1 MMSETKQYIA
11 VDLGAESGRVMLAS
25 VSAEQLSLE
34 QIHRFSNG
42 PIEENGSLHWDFNRL
57 LSEIKV
63 GIGKAVKQA
72 GPEVAGIGVD
82 TWGVDFGLLDADGK
96 LIENPFHYRD
106 ARTNGMRQKAF
117 ELMAKRQIYENTGIQ
132 FLPFNSVY
140 QLLAARLAD
149 SAALAKTKHLVF
161 VADLVSYFLCGK
173 IYAEYTLAS
182 TSQLMDMKTGR
193 WSKQIFDKLGL
204 PIDIMPEVVM
214 PGTVVGQL
222 AEEIGCGPVPVIAIG
237 SHDTASAVAAVP
249 ADDSNNWAYLS
260 SGTWS
265 LMGVEVPDAVINDKT
280 FKYEFTNEGGIENTI
295 RLLKNIAGLWLV
307 QQCRKQWLQDGV
319 ELSYAQ
325 MTEMA
330 QNAEPFVAHIDP
342 DYDEFLLPGDMPKK
356 INDYLAKT
364 GQKKIDDKAQMIRA
378 ILEGLAFRYRRV
390 LEMIE
395 DITAT
400 TVDCLHIVGGG
411 SQNELLCQFTAN
423 AIGKKVVTGP
433 VEATAIGNVLLQ
445 AIAVGQVGSLSAARE
460 ILRNSVELKHY
471 QPTDVQL
478 WQQQYEN
485 IEQEKIP

>member
-42 PIEENGSLHWDFNRL
+42 PIEQNGSLHWDFNRL
-57 LSEIKV
+57 LSEIKF
-63 GIGKAVKQA
+63 GISKAVKQT
-72 GPEVAGIGVD
+72 GPEVAGIGID
-82 TWGVDFGLLDADGK
+82 TWGIDFGLLDADGK

-117 ELMAKRQIYENTGIQ
+117 ELMSKRHIYENTGIQ

-140 QLLAARLAD
+140 QLLAARLAN
-149 SAALAKTKHLVF
+149 SAALAKAGHLVF
-161 VADLVSYFLCGK
+161 VADLFSYFLCGK
-173 IYAEYTLAS
+173 IYAEYSLAS

-249 ADDSNNWAYLS
+249 ADDNSNWAYLS

-265 LMGVEVPDAVINDKT
+265 LMGVEVPQALINDKT
-280 FKYEFTNEGGIENTI
+280 FKYEFTNEGGVENTI

-307 QQCRKQWLQDGV
+307 QQCRKQWLEDGV

-330 QNAEPFVAHIDP
+330 QNAEPFASYIDP

-395 DITAT
+395 DITEAA
-400 TVDCLHIVGGG
+400 VDCLHVVGGG

-485 IEQEKIP
+485 IEQE

>member
-1 MMSETKQYIA
+1 MLETKQYIA

-25 VSAEQLSLE
+25 VSTDKLSLD

-42 PIEENGSLHWDFNRL
+42 PIEQNGALHWDFNRL
-57 LSEIKV
+57 LSEIKA
-63 GIGKAVKQA
+63 GIGKAVKQT

-82 TWGVDFGLLDADGK
+82 SWGVDFGLLDGDGK

-106 ARTNGMRQKAF
+106 ERTNGMREKAF
-117 ELMAKRQIYENTGIQ
+117 ELMSKRQIYENTGIQ

-140 QLLAARLAD
+140 QLLAMRLAD
-149 SAALAKTKHLVF
+149 SDVLAKAKNLIF
-161 VADLVSYFLCGK
+161 IADLVSYFLCGG
-173 IYAEYTLAS
+173 IFAEYSLAS
-182 TSQLMDMKTGR
+182 TSQLMDMRTGQ
-193 WSKQIFDKLGL
+193 WSKQIFDKLNL
-204 PIDIMPEVVM
+204 PVDIVPEVVM
-214 PGTVVGQL
+214 PGTVIGRL
-222 AEEIGCGPVPVIAIG
+222 AEDIGCGPIPVIAIG

-249 ADDSNNWAYLS
+249 ADDNSKWAYLS

-280 FKYEFTNEGGIENTI
+280 FKYEFTNEGGVENTI

-307 QQCRKQWLQDGV
+307 QQCRKQWLEDGV

-330 QNAEPFVAHIDP
+330 RNAKPFVAYIDP

-395 DITAT
+395 DITET
-400 TVDCLHIVGGG
+400 TVDCLHVVGGG

-445 AIAVGQVGSLSAARE
+445 AIAVGQVRSLSAARE

-485 IEQEKIP
+485 IEQGKIP

>member
-42 PIEENGSLHWDFNRL
+42 PIEQNGSLHWDFNRL
-57 LSEIKV
+57 LSEIKF
-63 GIGKAVKQA
+63 GISKAVKQT
-72 GPEVAGIGVD
+72 GPEVAGIGID
-82 TWGVDFGLLDADGK
+82 TWGIDFGLLDADGK

-117 ELMAKRQIYENTGIQ
+117 ELMSKRHIYENTGIQ

-140 QLLAARLAD
+140 QLLAARLAN
-149 SAALAKTKHLVF
+149 SAALAKAGHLVF
-161 VADLVSYFLCGK
+161 VADLFSYFLCGK
-173 IYAEYTLAS
+173 IYAEYSLAS

-249 ADDSNNWAYLS
+249 ADDNSNWAYLS

-265 LMGVEVPDAVINDKT
+265 LMGVEVPQALINDKT
-280 FKYEFTNEGGIENTI
+280 FKYEFTNEGGVENTI

-307 QQCRKQWLQDGV
+307 QQCRKQWLEDGV

-330 QNAEPFVAHIDP
+330 QNAEPFASYIDP

-395 DITAT
+395 DITEA
-400 TVDCLHIVGGG
+400 TVDCLHVVGGG

-478 WQQQYEN
+478 WRQQYEN